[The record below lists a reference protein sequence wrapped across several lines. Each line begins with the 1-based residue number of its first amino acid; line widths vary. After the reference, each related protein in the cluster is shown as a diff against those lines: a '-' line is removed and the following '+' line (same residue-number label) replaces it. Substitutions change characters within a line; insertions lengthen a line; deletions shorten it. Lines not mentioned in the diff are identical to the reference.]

1 MTANFR
7 SKSIDRARVRQVQ
20 QVLASALLAC
30 AVLVLSAAA
39 HAQQPP
45 PPQPVPQQQA
55 APQPAAPAQPVAPT
69 PQATPPAA
77 KPPAVPAA
85 PPASVPPAAAA
96 AAAPRPSDPV
106 VPAGDVIGTDDVLS
120 IVYWKDKD
128 MSADAKVRPDGRIA
142 LPLINEVQAAGLTPE
157 QLHKR
162 LTEESKKYMEDA
174 NITVVV
180 REINSRRVF
189 ITGEV
194 NKPGPYPLT
203 SATSVL
209 QLISLAGGLRDYAN
223 AKKIVIM
230 RTENGRP
237 ISLPFNYKDVSSGRK
252 LEQNIE
258 LKPGDTVVVP

>member
-1 MTANFR
+1 MTANCR
-7 SKSIDRARVRQVQ
+7 SKNIDRGAW
-20 QVLASALLAC
+20 LLAC
-30 AVLVLSAAA
+30 LVLSTPAF
-39 HAQQPP
+39 AQAQPP
-45 PPQPVPQQQA
+45 S
-55 APQPAAPAQPVAPT
+55 
-69 PQATPPAA
+69 ATTES
-77 KPPAVPAA
+77 VPA
-85 PPASVPPAAAA
+85 SAAA
-96 AAAPRPSDPV
+96 AAAPRPADPV
-106 VPAGDVIGTDDVLS
+106 LPPGYVIGTDDVLS

-157 QLHKR
+157 QLHKK

-180 REINSRRVF
+180 REINSRRAF

-203 SATSVL
+203 APTTVM
-209 QLISLAGGLRDYAN
+209 QLISMAGGLRDYAD
-223 AKKIVIM
+223 AKKIMIM
-230 RTENGRP
+230 RSENGRQ
-237 ISLPFNYKDVSSGRK
+237 ISLAFNYKDVASGKK

>member
-1 MTANFR
+1 MTANFH
-7 SKSIDRARVRQVQ
+7 SKSIDRVVPLL
-20 QVLASALLAC
+20 VCALL
-30 AVLVLSAAA
+30 VLTASVT
-39 HAQQPP
+39 AQQPAP
-45 PPQPVPQQQA
+45 QQPAPQQPAPQPQAAPPQPAAQQA
-55 APQPAAPAQPVAPT
+55 APAAVQPAAR
-69 PQATPPAA
+69 
-77 KPPAVPAA
+77 PAA
-85 PPASVPPAAAA
+85 PPAAVPPAAAA

-106 VPAGDVIGTDDVLS
+106 VPAGYVIGTDDVLS

-157 QLHKR
+157 QLHQR
-162 LTEESKKYMEDA
+162 ITEESKKYMEDA

-223 AKKIVIM
+223 SKKIVIM
-230 RTENGRP
+230 RTENGRS
-237 ISLPFNYKDVSSGRK
+237 ISLPFNYKDVASGRK